1 MCSSNSAQQAGNT
14 LIVAGDAWE
23 HIKTF
28 VGVLKAIAIAMKVM
42 VKDTPA
48 EGDPVVWTFNKLAEE
63 FAAKHSQFNSSMQ
76 QR

>member
-28 VGVLKAIAIAMKVM
+28 VGVLKAIAIAMEVM